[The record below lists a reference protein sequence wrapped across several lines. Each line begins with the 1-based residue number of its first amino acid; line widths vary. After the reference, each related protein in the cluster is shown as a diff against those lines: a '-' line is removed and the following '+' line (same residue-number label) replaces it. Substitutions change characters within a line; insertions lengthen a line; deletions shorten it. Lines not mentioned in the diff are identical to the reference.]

1 MTNFR
6 WVQCKRKKRICNL
19 MPNASHL
26 EPLGFRSAPELIEML
41 RFVVNTVQNDEG
53 EKAIVQGFLE
63 CFKHAVAV
71 GVLHFWLILK
81 F

>member
-1 MTNFR
+1 
-6 WVQCKRKKRICNL
+6 
-19 MPNASHL
+19 MPNTSYL
-26 EPLGFRSAPELIEML
+26 KPFSFGSAPELIEMFN
-41 RFVVNTVQNDEG
+41 FVVNRVQNDER

>member
-1 MTNFR
+1 MSNT
-6 WVQCKRKKRICNL
+6 
-19 MPNASHL
+19 SHL
-26 EPLGFRSAPELIEML
+26 EPFGFGSTPELIEMFN
-41 RFVVNTVQNDEG
+41 FVVNRVQNDEG

-63 CFKHAVAV
+63 CFKHAVSI